1 MIAGNPFRIDERER
15 PGLNRNR
22 QPGVIEISW
31 RVAEIDKQLHRLTT
45 GGANGK
51 RKKEDDK
58 ARDQEKSAHQQLP
71 KSKTQ

>member
-1 MIAGNPFRIDERER
+1 
-15 PGLNRNR
+15 
-22 QPGVIEISW
+22 VIEISW